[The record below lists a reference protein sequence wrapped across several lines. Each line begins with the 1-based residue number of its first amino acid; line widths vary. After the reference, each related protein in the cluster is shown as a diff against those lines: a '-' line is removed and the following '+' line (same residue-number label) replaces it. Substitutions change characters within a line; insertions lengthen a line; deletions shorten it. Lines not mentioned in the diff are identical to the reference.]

1 MKGESHETF
10 YVQACRLTVIFL
22 WCSLAHSLF
31 TQFVCET
38 TEGKNGEEILS
49 SVNYSFFIF
58 SFFDPWE
65 KAQMLDKMLCDQRF
79 EKCA

>member
-10 YVQACRLTVIFL
+10 YVQACQL
-22 WCSLAHSLF
+22 WSFFDVALLSACSHSLS
-31 TQFVCET
+31 VRLLKE
-38 TEGKNGEEILS
+38 KNGEEILS

-58 SFFDPWE
+58 SFLDLRE
-65 KAQMLDKMLCDQRF
+65 KAHMLDKMLCDQRF